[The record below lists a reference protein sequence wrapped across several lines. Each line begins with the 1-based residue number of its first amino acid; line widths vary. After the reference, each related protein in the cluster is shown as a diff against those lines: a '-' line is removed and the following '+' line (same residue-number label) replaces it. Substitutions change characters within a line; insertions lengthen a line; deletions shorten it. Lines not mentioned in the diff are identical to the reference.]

1 MKHSVMT
8 EALLRAS
15 QMLQNTDNKLKEM
28 GNMPYGMVKAT
39 PKEQREMFENL
50 TPEQLQE
57 LVMKHGYD
65 AVNDYLKRFMGG
77 QNG

>member
-28 GNMPYGMVKAT
+28 GKMPYGMVRAT
-39 PKEQREMFENL
+39 PKEQKQAFENL
-50 TPEQLQE
+50 TPEQLQG
-57 LVMKHGYD
+57 LIMKHGYD
-65 AVNDYLKRFMGG
+65 EVNDYLKHFMGG